1 MNNLSSRNNPF
12 QDKDINLK
20 RVSNTNNDKREIVL
34 KKDNNDIYLKTQE
47 ELLIP
52 EGKRKFILVEVQMKL
67 SIILLKLML

>member
-20 RVSNTNNDKREIVL
+20 RISNTNNDKREIVL
-34 KKDNNDIYLKTQE
+34 KKDNKDIYLKTQE

-52 EGKRKFILVEVQMKL
+52 EEKENSYLDYFYYLIY
-67 SIILLKLML
+67 S